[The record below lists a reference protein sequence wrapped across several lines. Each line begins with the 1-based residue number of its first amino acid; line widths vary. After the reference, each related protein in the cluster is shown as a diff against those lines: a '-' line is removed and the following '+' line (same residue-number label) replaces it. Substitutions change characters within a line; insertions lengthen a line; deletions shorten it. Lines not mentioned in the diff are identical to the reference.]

1 MGSGGRTTVDA
12 VLRLQ
17 SIPIALVFA
26 IAGLSKISHPRDTA
40 AVLRAFRLAA
50 GSAAVPRAFALAVA
64 ELLLAGALL
73 VLPPRIAG
81 ALALVVLAGV
91 TTFVVR
97 QLASGVKM
105 DCGCFGGGLPSVIS
119 WATVARNAVVSIPAF
134 LLLSVPT
141 SDLPPRHELVP
152 ALSLVGLETCA
163 LFLIAAALG
172 MQSVVAARAKDWA
185 LGS

>member
-1 MGSGGRTTVDA
+1 MDA

-17 SIPIALVFA
+17 SVPLALVFA
-26 IAGLSKISHPRDTA
+26 TAGFAKISHPRDTA

-50 GSAAVPRAFALAVA
+50 GKAALPRAIALAIGELMLSVA
-64 ELLLAGALL
+64 IL

-81 ALALVVLAGV
+81 TVALLVLAAV
-91 TTFVVR
+91 TAFVIR
-97 QLASGVKM
+97 QLVAGVKM

-119 WATVARNAVVSIPAF
+119 WSTVARNAVVSIPAF

-141 SDLPPRHELVP
+141 TALPPRGELVP
-152 ALSLVGLETCA
+152 ALSIVGLETCA

-172 MQSVVAARAKDWA
+172 MQSVVAARARDWA
-185 LGS
+185 LSS